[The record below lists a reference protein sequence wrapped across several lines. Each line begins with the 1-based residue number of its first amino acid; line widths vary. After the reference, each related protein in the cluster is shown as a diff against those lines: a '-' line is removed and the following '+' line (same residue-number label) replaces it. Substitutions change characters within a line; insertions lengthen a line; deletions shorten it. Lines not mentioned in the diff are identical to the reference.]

1 MNTACPELQRMETTM
16 TLTNRIAA
24 FAALGTLVQNLSEDE
39 KWKLSRQTAANNSW
53 FTEENV
59 LLAIDGICRYLDEKK
74 LHQWL
79 APYKLPE
86 ENPDPKKVGVVMA
99 GNIPMVGFHDFLS
112 VLICGHHVYAKPS
125 SQDPVLIPYLA
136 RELCEIEPRFKDFIH
151 FADRLTGMDAMIATG
166 SDNSSR
172 YFDYYFSKIPH
183 IIRRNRSS
191 CAVLDGSESAE
202 ELQEL
207 GKDIT
212 QYYGLGCR
220 NVSKLFVPE
229 GYDLTTLFEAL
240 APYQKITENHKFT
253 NNYDYNKS
261 IYLVNRVPHLD
272 TGFMLFKEDE
282 ALVSPISVVFYET
295 YRSKEA
301 LEQRLQELQEKIQ
314 CVVGHE
320 PVGQLPFG
328 QAQEPELWN
337 YADGVDTIA
346 FLQKL

>member
-1 MNTACPELQRMETTM
+1 M
-16 TLTNRIAA
+16 TLSNRIAA
-24 FAALGTLVQNLSEDE
+24 FAALGKLVQNLSEDE
-39 KWKLSRQTAANNSW
+39 KWKLSRQAAANNSW

-59 LLAIDGICRYLDEKK
+59 ALALDGICRYLDEKK
-74 LHQWL
+74 LRQWL
-79 APYKLPE
+79 APYNLPE
-86 ENPDPKKVGVVMA
+86 ENPNPKKVGVVMA
-99 GNIPMVGFHDFLS
+99 GNIPLVGFHDFLS
-112 VLICGHHVYAKPS
+112 VLICGHHLYAKPS

-136 RELCEIEPRFKDFIH
+136 KELCEIEPRFNDYIH
-151 FADRLTGMDAMIATG
+151 FAARLSGMDAMIATG

-191 CAVLDGSESAE
+191 CAVLDGSESME
-202 ELQEL
+202 ELEAL

-229 GYDLTTLFEAL
+229 GFDFTPLFEAL
-240 APYQKITENHKFT
+240 APYQKIIENHKFT

-261 IYLVNRVPHLD
+261 IFLVNGVPHLD
-272 TGFMLFKEDE
+272 TGFMLFKEDK
-282 ALVSPISVVFYET
+282 ALVSPISVVFYERYT
-295 YRSKEA
+295 GQED
-301 LEQRLQELQEKIQ
+301 LQQRLQEQQEKIQ
-314 CVVGHE
+314 CVVGH
-320 PVGQLPFG
+320 VTQAQIDFG
-328 QAQEPELWN
+328 KAQEPELWD